1 MLILSIDIGLK
12 NLAHCL
18 LQHQETTMQ
27 IIDWG
32 VVDLTDA
39 PKCHRCVKAASY
51 RMAHGAYCKKHVPVL
66 PKLQGLLKPE
76 LEALCATHGL
86 PDGSRSD
93 MATRLA
99 AYKKKDVIKQCNTVE
114 IGRALAA
121 TYARF
126 PFVDVVL
133 VENQMAARM
142 AVVQGMVIQYWVMR
156 DAPIIEVVSP
166 ANKLKGLLDGK
177 TTYAQRKKFSVAHT
191 REILVTKNLST
202 IEFDAHKKKDD
213 LADTFLQAMWYIN
226 NLKKIKKKME

>member
-1 MLILSIDIGLK
+1 MLILSIDIGMK

-18 LQHQETTMQ
+18 LQQQETTMQ

-32 VVDLTDA
+32 IVDLTDA
-39 PKCHRCVKAASY
+39 PKCHMCVKSASY
-51 RMAHGAYCKKHVPVL
+51 RMAHGTYCKKHVPVL

-76 LEALCATHGL
+76 LETLCATHGL
-86 PDGSRSD
+86 PIGARSE
-93 MATRLA
+93 MAASLA
-99 AYKKKDVIKQCNTVE
+99 AYKKKDVIKQCTTVE

-126 PFVDVVL
+126 PRVDVVL
-133 VENQMAARM
+133 VENQMAAKM

-156 DAPIIEVVSP
+156 EAPVIEVVSP
-166 ANKLKGLLDGK
+166 ANKLKGLLNGK

-191 REILVTKNLST
+191 REILITQNLPT

-213 LADTFLQAMWYIN
+213 LADTFLQALWYLQTVKN
-226 NLKKIKKKME
+226 TKKTN